1 MMGREVILDRSPER
15 IISLVP
21 SQTELLY
28 ELGVGER
35 VVGQTVFCIH
45 PKEGFEKTTKVGG
58 TKKVK
63 YDVIDSLNPDL
74 IICNKEENTK
84 EIVDTLSKKYPV
96 WVSDIVNL
104 NDNAEM
110 ILKLGNMVDQL
121 PKATEVVKE
130 IEKNFSY
137 LVHESKRTCLYL
149 IWKNPYMAAAGGTFI
164 NEMLKYAGFDNVL
177 SGRKRYPQLT
187 EEEIHT
193 LNPEVVLLS
202 SEPFPF
208 KEKHIAELRHL
219 LPDAK
224 IQLVDGEMFSWYGSR
239 LAHAPEYFATLQ
251 DGFYQR

>member
-1 MMGREVILDRSPER
+1 
-15 IISLVP
+15 
-21 SQTELLY
+21 
-28 ELGVGER
+28 
-35 VVGQTVFCIH
+35 
-45 PKEGFEKTTKVGG
+45 
-58 TKKVK
+58 
-63 YDVIDSLNPDL
+63 
-74 IICNKEENTK
+74 
-84 EIVDTLSKKYPV
+84 
-96 WVSDIVNL
+96 
-104 NDNAEM
+104 
-110 ILKLGNMVDQL
+110 
-121 PKATEVVKE
+121 
-130 IEKNFSY
+130 
-137 LVHESKRTCLYL
+137 
-149 IWKNPYMAAAGGTFI
+149 MAAAGGTFI